1 MQKIVKILFGAIL
14 LVLTIQVSAFKYVRD
29 NTSPNPILPLDS
41 CLKLGADSI
50 QQYIIDSDMN
60 NSNHDLQR
68 TLSLSEC
75 VDLSLRAFKAWSQK
89 YTGKNSPVVV
99 FNYSE
104 PKWNKYTATAPPQ
117 FYESDDFINGKN
129 RFNQLPYISYPQYE
143 CCDVRR
149 LVDDGCILVNVNS
162 NFIALFT
169 LDKYVT
175 LNSYIPSKEFPGTYE
190 HIVID
195 YAYSA
200 YIPRSNSEKLVKS
213 FVDEWAQIIKDD
225 PIKMVWLDGQLNFS
239 LLNLNLEGNLW
250 TIFRRKVKKELY
262 TIEEM
267 PTTVEGLFGDN

>member
-1 MQKIVKILFGAIL
+1 MQKRVKILFGAIL
-14 LVLTIQVSAFKYVRD
+14 LALTTQVSAFKYVYERD

-50 QQYIIDSDMN
+50 QQYIIDSE
-60 NSNHDLQR
+60 SDLNR
-68 TLSLSEC
+68 HLSPSEC
-75 VDLSLRAFKAWSQK
+75 VGLSLRAFKAWSQK

-104 PKWNKYTATAPPQ
+104 PEWNKYTATAPPR

-129 RFNQLPYISYPQYE
+129 RFNQLPYISYPQYG

-239 LLNLNLEGNLW
+239 LLNLNLEWNLW